1 MSSAIKG
8 VTKVTNTRTGQTGTF
23 IARWYNE
30 TAGQWIVN
38 IKVSGM
44 MASWNEGEAE

>member
-1 MSSAIKG
+1 MSNAIRN
-8 VTKVTNTRTGQTGTF
+8 VTIIRNTRTGETGVF
-23 IARWYNE
+23 RARWYNE